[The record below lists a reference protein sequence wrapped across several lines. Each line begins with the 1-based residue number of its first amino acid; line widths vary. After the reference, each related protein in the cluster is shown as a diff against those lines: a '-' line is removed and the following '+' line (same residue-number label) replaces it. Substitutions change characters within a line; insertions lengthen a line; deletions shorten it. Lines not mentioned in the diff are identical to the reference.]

1 MSRKDKLS
9 EAEEINRVDISH
21 IRNFAIIAHIDHGKS
36 TLADRLIEF
45 TGALSPRDL
54 REQVL
59 DTMDLERERGITIK
73 AQTARLNY
81 RSPAGEHFV
90 LNLIDTPGHVDFAYE
105 VSRSLAACEGALLL
119 IDASQGVEAQTLANA
134 YLALQ
139 NDLIIIPVINKI
151 DLPQAQPEM
160 VLDQVESIV
169 GLPRDEALLV
179 SAKTGEGVD
188 RIIQAIVSRI
198 PSPKGQEQ
206 APLKALLFDA
216 WLDPYRGVV
225 VLVRVVEGTLH
236 QGSEI
241 ILMSTSSVY
250 EVEELGVLT
259 PKPKKVNRLRTGEV
273 GYLIAGI
280 KDLREARIGETITAK
295 ERPTIIPL
303 PGFREPKPM
312 VFSGFYP
319 AGDTSAEDLRL
330 ALDKLKLNDFSFTF
344 EPESSPALG
353 LGFRCGF
360 LGLLHRDIIQERLE
374 REFGVELI
382 STAPMVEYQVDLKD
396 GQQIKVQNPSQLPP
410 LQEIKAIKEPIIE
423 AIIITPD
430 RYLGEILKLAEEK
443 RGLQKKLEYISAQKV
458 VLTYHLPLNE
468 VVVDFYPRLKS
479 ISQGYASMDYELLGY
494 QPSDLV
500 RLDILINREPVDSLS
515 LIVHRSKAYS
525 TGRKL
530 VQKLRETI
538 PRQQFEVAIQAA
550 IGSRIIARETIKPY
564 RKDVIAKLYGGDYT
578 RKMKLLEKQKAG
590 KKRMRRIGRVDV
602 PQEAFLAILKIR

>member
-1 MSRKDKLS
+1 MSGKDKPLGWG
-9 EAEEINRVDISH
+9 EINRVDLDH

-36 TLADRLIEF
+36 TLADRLIEI
-45 TGALSPRDL
+45 TGALPAREL

-81 RSPAGEHFV
+81 KSSQGELFV

-105 VSRSLAACEGALLL
+105 VSRSLAACEGALLVV
-119 IDASQGVEAQTLANA
+119 DASQGVEAQTLANV

-139 NDLIIIPVINKI
+139 HDLVIIPVINKI

-160 VLDQVESIV
+160 VLEQLESMV
-169 GLPRDEALLV
+169 GLSREDTLLV
-179 SAKTGEGVD
+179 SAKTSEGVE
-188 RIIQAIVSRI
+188 AILEAITSRL
-198 PSPKGQEQ
+198 PPPQGDAE
-206 APLKALLFDA
+206 APLRALLFDA

-225 VLVRVVEGTLH
+225 LLVRVMEGTLQ

-259 PKPKKVNRLRTGEV
+259 PRARKVDYLRPGEV
-273 GYLIAGI
+273 GYLMAGI
-280 KDLREARIGETITAK
+280 KELRLARIGETITSRESPAV
-295 ERPTIIPL
+295 EPL
-303 PGFREPKPM
+303 PGFQEPKPM

-319 AGDTSAEDLRL
+319 AGATSAEDLKS
-330 ALDKLKLNDFSFTF
+330 ALDKLKLNDFSFTY

-382 STAPMVEYQVDLKD
+382 STAPMVEYLVDLKN
-396 GQQIKVQNPSQLPP
+396 GRQIKVQNPSQLPP
-410 LQEIKAIKEPIIE
+410 LQEIRQIKEPIIE

-443 RGLQKKLEYISAQKV
+443 RGVQKKLEYISTQKV
-458 VLTYHLPLNE
+458 VLTYQLPLNE

-479 ISQGYASMDYELLGY
+479 LSQGYASMDYEFIGY
-494 QPSDLV
+494 QPAELV
-500 RLDILINREPVDSLS
+500 RLDILINRQPVDSLS
-515 LIVHRSKAYS
+515 LIVHRSKAYVI
-525 TGRKL
+525 GRKL
-530 VQKLRETI
+530 VKRLREAI
-538 PRQQFEVAIQAA
+538 PRQQFEVALQAA
-550 IGSRIIARETIKPY
+550 IGNRIIARETIKPY
-564 RKDVIAKLYGGDYT
+564 RKDVLAKLYGGDYT

-602 PQEAFLAILKIR
+602 PQEAFLAILNIR